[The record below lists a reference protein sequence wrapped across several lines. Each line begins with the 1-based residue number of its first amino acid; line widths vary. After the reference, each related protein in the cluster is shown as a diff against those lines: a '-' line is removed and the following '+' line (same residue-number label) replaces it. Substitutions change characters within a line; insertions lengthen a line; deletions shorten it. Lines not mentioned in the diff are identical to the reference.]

1 MNLKYNILWFEND
14 EDWYESIVDSIRE
27 IIEDELGFKM
37 NTPLLKKNGD
47 ELERINFS
55 DYDLILMDLNLDKS
69 PTGDKL
75 KKKIRDFEV
84 FTNIV
89 FYSSEGI
96 SKVSEKIK
104 ELELEGVYFSSRDGN
119 SFVKKVEKIIFSTIK
134 KVQDINNMRGL
145 VMAEV
150 AELDLKMAELLKSY
164 ACSLQAEQKQQ
175 FIDNR
180 KKSVLVSLN
189 DMITKFERIYDDSIF
204 GHRDF
209 NTNHKW
215 RSIKKIAKEIVD
227 EEIIQKLED
236 YEKEIILKRN
246 KLAHVKE
253 VLEENGQRTLAD
265 GDFIFNDDT
274 CRLIRKDLQKHSE
287 NLDKIKEKLSV

>member
-37 NTPLLKKNGD
+37 KTPLLKKNGD
-47 ELERINFS
+47 ELENIDFS

-75 KKKIRDFEV
+75 IKKIRDFEV

-119 SFVKKVEKIIFSTIK
+119 SFVKKVEKIIYATIK

-164 ACSLQAEQKQQ
+164 ACSLQAEQKEI
-175 FIDNR
+175 FIDCR
-180 KKSVLVSLN
+180 KKSVLESLN
-189 DMITKFERIYDDSIF
+189 DMITKFEKICDDSIF

-215 RSIKKIAKEIVD
+215 RSVKKIAKNIGDVEIL
-227 EEIIQKLED
+227 QKLED
-236 YEKEIILKRN
+236 YEKEIIQKRN

-253 VLEENGQRTLAD
+253 VLSENGQRSLAD

-274 CRLIRKDLQKHSE
+274 CRIIRKDLQKHSD
-287 NLDKIKEKLSV
+287 NFDKIKEKLIV